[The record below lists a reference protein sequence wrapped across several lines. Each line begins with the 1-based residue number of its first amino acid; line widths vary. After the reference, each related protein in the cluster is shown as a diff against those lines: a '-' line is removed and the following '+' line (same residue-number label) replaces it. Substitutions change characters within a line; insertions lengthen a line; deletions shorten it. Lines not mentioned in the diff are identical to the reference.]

1 MPVPLPAEAFRALAS
16 GIHAFLLVP
25 DKAILRVNYSV
36 NSPNFM
42 QEAVMQHQEGRQALA
57 DQHLACDEA
66 NGGDAAQD
74 VTGQQA
80 PAKERLDAEA
90 VENLL
95 QAIL

>member
-1 MPVPLPAEAFRALAS
+1 
-16 GIHAFLLVP
+16 
-25 DKAILRVNYSV
+25 
-36 NSPNFM
+36 M

-57 DQHLACDEA
+57 DQPLARDEA
-66 NGGDAAQD
+66 HEGDAAQD